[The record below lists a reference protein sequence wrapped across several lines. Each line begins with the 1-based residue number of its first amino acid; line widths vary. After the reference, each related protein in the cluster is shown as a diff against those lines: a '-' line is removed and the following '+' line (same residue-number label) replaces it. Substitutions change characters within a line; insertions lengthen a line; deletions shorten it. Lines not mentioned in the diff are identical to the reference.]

1 MKLKTIGTLIFL
13 SLSSIIYAQLKF
25 KIDEIRFYNIEE
37 SSNPDVIVENGCIG
51 PGLWMEGYIQNTS
64 NQEFV
69 LSTIE
74 ARFFILFTFK
84 DANYIEELNIF
95 SFGGLQ
101 DSLLLTP
108 NSKFEISLISKT
120 AFMDSFYSPSKK
132 TYYDEINKIVPT
144 IKILYYQEF
153 ISSNDFL
160 NVKLFVSQ
168 NVTKENIKFS
178 LND

>member
-25 KIDEIRFYNIEE
+25 KIDEIKFYNIEE

-51 PGLWMEGYIQNTS
+51 PGIWMKGYIQNTS
-64 NQEFV
+64 DQEFV
-69 LSTIE
+69 LSTNE
-74 ARFFILFTFK
+74 ARFFILFTFE

-101 DSLLLTP
+101 DSLIFTS
-108 NSKFEISLISKT
+108 NSKFQISLISKT
-120 AFMDSFYSPSKK
+120 AFVNSFYSPSRK
-132 TYYDEINKIVPT
+132 TYYDEIQQIIPT

-153 ISSNDFL
+153 LPSNDFP

-168 NVTKENIKFS
+168 NVTKGNIKFS
-178 LND
+178 LNE